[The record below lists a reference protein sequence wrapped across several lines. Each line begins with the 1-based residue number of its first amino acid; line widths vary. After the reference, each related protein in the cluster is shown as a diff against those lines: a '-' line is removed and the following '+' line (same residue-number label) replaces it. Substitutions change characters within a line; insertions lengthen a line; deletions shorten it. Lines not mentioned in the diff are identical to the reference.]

1 MGSDIKNGKERT
13 NNIYLRKLLIV
24 LLMAAVYTGI
34 DAAAVQEKTW
44 VVVIDAGHGG
54 KDPGALGSS
63 SREKNINLA
72 IALKT
77 GEYIKKNLENVK
89 VLYTREN
96 DVFPGLKERADFANK
111 NKADLFISI
120 HANWAASRSIKGT
133 ETFIMGLSKDEQNLE
148 VAMKENEVIQ
158 LEDDFSTK
166 YEGFDPK
173 SPESYIMFTLMQNIY
188 KEQSTQLASGVQN
201 QFRARAGR
209 IDRGVKQAGL
219 LVLYMTSMPSILIE
233 TGFIT
238 NPEEEKYLL
247 SKEGQ
252 DYIASAIF
260 RATREYIS
268 EIDKKSVI
276 RSSADPVQQVR
287 EDSVTE
293 SDPPTEAGPKFM
305 VQITSSADR
314 MEIKA
319 ENFRGIIDV
328 TEIKSDDR
336 FRYAAGNF
344 ISYNDAVEYRKQILG
359 LYPDAFII
367 AVRDSKIMPL
377 QEALDLTKTK

>member
-1 MGSDIKNGKERT
+1 MGSDIKNGKEHT
-13 NNIYLRKLLIV
+13 INIYLRKSLVALLLV
-24 LLMAAVYTGI
+24 SVCSGI
-34 DAAAVQEKTW
+34 AAAEVQEKTW

-54 KDPGALGSS
+54 KDPGAIGSS

-77 GEYIKKNLENVK
+77 GEYIKKNLGNVK
-89 VLYTREN
+89 VLFTRDD
-96 DVFPGLKERADFANK
+96 DVFIGLKERADFANR

-120 HANWAASRSIKGT
+120 HANWAASKSIRGT

-158 LEDDFSTK
+158 LEDDFSTR

-173 SPESYIMFTLMQNIY
+173 SPESYIMFTLMQNIF

-201 QFRARAGR
+201 QFRTRAGR

-219 LVLYMTSMPSILIE
+219 LVLYMTSMPSILVE

-238 NPEEEKYLL
+238 NPDEEKYLM
-247 SKEGQ
+247 SKDGQ
-252 DYIASAIF
+252 EYIASAIF
-260 RATREYIS
+260 RAARDYIS

-287 EDSVTE
+287 EDTVIE
-293 SDPPTEAGPKFM
+293 SDAPAEAGLRFM
-305 VQITSSADR
+305 VQITTSAYR
-314 MEIKA
+314 KEIKA
-319 ENFRGIIDV
+319 ENFRGIADV
-328 TEIKSDDR
+328 TEFRSDDR

-344 ISYNDAVEYRKQILG
+344 VNYNDAVEYRKQILG

-367 AVRDSKIMPL
+367 AVRENKIIPL